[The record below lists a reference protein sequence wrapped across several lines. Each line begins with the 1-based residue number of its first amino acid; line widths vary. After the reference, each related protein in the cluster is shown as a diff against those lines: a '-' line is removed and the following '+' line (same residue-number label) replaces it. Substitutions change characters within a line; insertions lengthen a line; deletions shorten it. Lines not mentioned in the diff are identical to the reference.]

1 MKNRKKLLFLFS
13 KINIIFL
20 NNIYKNRKFLTL
32 IVFEVVVHIKTL
44 LFMQFSYELLNI
56 SIKHRL
62 YLILQHYL
70 FRSTHFHYQQLVVYS
85 PQEGQSLKFLLFG
98 AYLLIIH
105 CISTQDLTLCHLT
118 NFFCFRCFHAH
129 VYFIVTLQLSQLQGC
144 VPAIHMMSCHGF
156 AMPCTL
162 VSQRAD

>member
-1 MKNRKKLLFLFS
+1 MNLKKVFS
-13 KINIIFL
+13 RINIIFL

-32 IVFEVVVHIKTL
+32 IVFEVVVHIEAL
-44 LFMQFSYELLNI
+44 LSMQFSYELLML
-56 SIKHRL
+56 SHKHRL

-118 NFFCFRCFHAH
+118 NSFYFRNLHALP
-129 VYFIVTLQLSQLQGC
+129 YFMFTLWFSQLQEF
-144 VPAIHMMSCHGF
+144 PAIQVVWDRSYLSLHINFSIC
-156 AMPCTL
+156 
-162 VSQRAD
+162 

>member
-1 MKNRKKLLFLFS
+1 
-13 KINIIFL
+13 
-20 NNIYKNRKFLTL
+20 
-32 IVFEVVVHIKTL
+32 
-44 LFMQFSYELLNI
+44 MQFSYELLNI

-118 NFFCFRCFHAH
+118 NFFYFRNLHAEP
-129 VYFIVTLQLSQLQGC
+129 YFMFTLWFSQLQEF
-144 VPAIHMMSCHGF
+144 PAIQVVLDRYHPISTYRFLYMLTILATNSRLKSRVCVAILINLNIF
-156 AMPCTL
+156 I
-162 VSQRAD
+162 SY